1 MRRCGAISG
10 KQYSVLQNE
19 VESVPEGKRR
29 IMSKIDAAKFVLK
42 CQNWFETALPI
53 ATHKAPARVILKN
66 GIRFESQALYW
77 ADMHSIIFQNIYTPP
92 YLPIE
97 KNDVVVDV
105 GANIGVFTAYAAF
118 RTQKAVYAFE
128 PFPDNYAALEQNMR
142 ANRLTNVTTRMAAI
156 SDKSGTELISVVDKS
171 QHHRLKKFAHD
182 GSGTYIEIPSMTL
195 QEIMDNEHLAQ
206 IDFLKL
212 DCEGAE
218 ALILL
223 STPAEYLLRVKKIAL
238 EFHDHLSEVKH
249 EHMQK
254 LLEDMGFI
262 TRLEWDG
269 KSVLGFIY
277 AWRG

>member
-1 MRRCGAISG
+1 
-10 KQYSVLQNE
+10 
-19 VESVPEGKRR
+19 
-29 IMSKIDAAKFVLK
+29 MSKVDAVKFVLR
-42 CQNWFETALPI
+42 CQNWFEAALPI
-53 ATHKAPARVILKN
+53 ATHREPARIILKN
-66 GIRFESQALYW
+66 GIRFESHAIYW
-77 ADMHSIIFQNIYTPP
+77 ADMHSIIFQGIYTPP

-118 RTQKAVYAFE
+118 RTRKAVYAFE

-142 ANRLTNVTTRMAAI
+142 ANRLSNVTTHMAAI
-156 SDKSGTELISVVDKS
+156 SDKSGTELISVADKS
-171 QHHRLKKFAHD
+171 QHHRLKKFAH
-182 GSGTYIEIPSMTL
+182 GVSGKYIEIPSMTL
-195 QEIMDNEHLAQ
+195 QEIMDDNNLKQ

-218 ALILL
+218 APILL
-223 STPAEYLLRVKKIAL
+223 STSREYLLRVKKIAL
-238 EFHDHLSEVKH
+238 EFHDHLSEITHVQL
-249 EHMQK
+249 QK
-254 LLEDMGFI
+254 LLEDAGFT